1 MKTVDTSVR
10 GVMAAEIHKHSHFCI
25 ESAKKFLGREFQL
38 HKVHTVWKFQ
48 NFSTSQILCEKKF
61 EKCHFSGLRGFEFC
75 VWLIFSPQKLHKSIE
90 IFTASKMLEMAIF
103 ALLDS
108 LDLISRKIKM
118 AGKS

>member
-48 NFSTSQILCEKKF
+48 NFSITQILREINF
-61 EKCHFSGLRGFEFC
+61 GNSRSATSAILTYLEA
-75 VWLIFSPQKLHKSIE
+75 LIF
-90 IFTASKMLEMAIF
+90 
-103 ALLDS
+103 
-108 LDLISRKIKM
+108 
-118 AGKS
+118 